1 MIGRG
6 RKRGDRQRGR
16 RSEEMSGALDGVTI
30 VDLTS
35 VGMGPMAT
43 QLLADMGA
51 DVIKVEA
58 AAGDVFRHVVPQ
70 RHHGMGHPHLNLNRN
85 KRSVVLDLKARS
97 GIENLLALIARAD
110 VFISNMRAP
119 AMRRLGL
126 DAETLTKKYPRLI
139 YCGCYGYSEK
149 GPYAGRAAVDDT
161 IQAASGL
168 AWLQGSAGNEPPC
181 YVKSVVADKVLA
193 LYVAQAVTA
202 ALFARERTS
211 KGQAVEVP
219 MFECMVSFLAV
230 EHLAGKTFV
239 PAEGPT
245 GYSRLLN
252 EFRRPFRT
260 TDGYIGVVPYT
271 DGQWRRF
278 FEIIGAA
285 ELASDERYRTQA
297 ARSRHFGQLYEIID
311 VALKQKSTAAWIALL
326 EDADIPFAPV
336 NSLDDLLDDPHLAA
350 IGFWRKVDHPSE
362 GALIQAG
369 LPISFSAT
377 PMEVR
382 RHAPAIGEHT
392 EEVLAVAAKAG
403 KQ

>member
-1 MIGRG
+1 
-6 RKRGDRQRGR
+6 
-16 RSEEMSGALDGVTI
+16 MSGALDGVTI

-51 DVIKVEA
+51 DVIKVETPE
-58 AAGDVFRHVVPQ
+58 GDVFRHVTPQ
-70 RHHGMGHPHLNLNRN
+70 RHPGMGHPHLNLNRN
-85 KRSVVLDLKARS
+85 KRSVVLDLKTPG
-97 GIENLLALIARAD
+97 GIENLLTLVAEAD
-110 VFISNMRAP
+110 VFISNLRAS
-119 AMRRLGL
+119 AIRRLGL
-126 DAETLTKKYPRLI
+126 DAETLAKKYPKLI

-168 AWLQGSAGNEPPC
+168 AWLQGNAGNEPPA

-202 ALFARERTS
+202 ALFARERAGL
-211 KGQAVEVP
+211 GQAVEVP

-252 EFRRPFRT
+252 PFRRPFRT

-271 DGQWRRF
+271 NGQWKRF
-278 FEIIGAA
+278 FDIIGAP
-285 ELASDERYRTQA
+285 ELAGDERYRTQA
-297 ARSRHFGQLYEIID
+297 ARSRHFSQLYEIID
-311 VALKQKSTAAWIALL
+311 VALKQKSSATWMALL

-336 NSLDDLLDDPHLAA
+336 NSLDALLDDPHLAA
-350 IGFWRKVDHPSE
+350 IGFWRKVEHPSE

-369 LPISFSAT
+369 LPISFSRT

-382 RHAPAIGEHT
+382 RHAPTIGEHT
-392 EEVLAVAAKAG
+392 DEVLAATAKTG

>member
-1 MIGRG
+1 
-6 RKRGDRQRGR
+6 
-16 RSEEMSGALDGVTI
+16 MSGALDGVRI

-51 DVIKVEA
+51 DVVKIEGA
-58 AAGDVFRHVVPQ
+58 EGDVFRHVTPQ

-85 KRSVVLDLKARS
+85 KRSVVLDLKTQGGMA
-97 GIENLLALIARAD
+97 NLLALIASAD

-126 DAETLTKKYPRLI
+126 DAETLTKKYPKLI

-161 IQAASGL
+161 IQAACGL
-168 AWLQGSAGNEPPC
+168 AWLQGDAGNEPPR

-202 ALFARERTS
+202 ALFARERTG

-239 PAEGPT
+239 PPEGPT

-252 EFRRPFRT
+252 PFRRPFQT

-278 FEIIGAA
+278 FEIIGAP
-285 ELASDERYRTQA
+285 ELARDERYRTQQ

-311 VALKQKSTAAWIALL
+311 VALKQKSTTEWIALL
-326 EDADIPFAPV
+326 KDADIPFAPV
-336 NSLDDLLDDPHLAA
+336 NALDALLDDPHLAA
-350 IGFWRKVDHPSE
+350 IGFWRKLEHPTE

-369 LPISFSAT
+369 LPISFSLT

-382 RHAPAIGEHT
+382 RHAPGIGEHT
-392 EEVLAVAAKAG
+392 EEVLVEVVKAK
-403 KQ
+403 KR

>member
-1 MIGRG
+1 
-6 RKRGDRQRGR
+6 
-16 RSEEMSGALDGVTI
+16 MSGALDGVRI

-51 DVIKVEA
+51 EVIKIEGA
-58 AAGDVFRHVVPQ
+58 EGDVFRHVTPQ
-70 RHHGMGHPHLNLNRN
+70 RHRGMGHPHLNLNRN
-85 KRSVVLDLKARS
+85 KRSVVLNLKTPS
-97 GIENLLALIARAD
+97 GIANLLALIAGAD

-126 DAETLTKKYPRLI
+126 DAETLTKKYPKLI

-161 IQAASGL
+161 IQAACGL
-168 AWLQGSAGNEPPC
+168 AWLQGDAGHGPPS

-202 ALFARERTS
+202 ALFARERTG

-239 PAEGPT
+239 PPEGPT

-252 EFRRPFRT
+252 PFRRPFQT
-260 TDGYIGVVPYT
+260 TDGLIGVVPYT

-278 FEIIGAA
+278 FEIIGAP
-285 ELASDERYRTQA
+285 ELARDERYRTQE

-311 VALKQKSTAAWIALL
+311 VALKQKSTTEWIALL
-326 EDADIPFAPV
+326 KDADIPFAPV
-336 NSLDDLLDDPHLAA
+336 NSLDALLDDPHLAA
-350 IGFWRKVDHPSE
+350 IGFWRKLEHPTE

-369 LPISFSAT
+369 LPISFSLT
-377 PMEVR
+377 PMGVR
-382 RHAPAIGEHT
+382 RHAPGIGEHT
-392 EEVLAVAAKAG
+392 EEVLAEAAKAENR
-403 KQ
+403 

>member
-1 MIGRG
+1 
-6 RKRGDRQRGR
+6 
-16 RSEEMSGALDGVTI
+16 MSGALDGVRI

-51 DVIKVEA
+51 DVVKIEGA
-58 AAGDVFRHVVPQ
+58 EGDVFRHVTPQ

-85 KRSVVLDLKARS
+85 KRSVVLDLKTQGGMA
-97 GIENLLALIARAD
+97 NLLALIASAD

-126 DAETLTKKYPRLI
+126 DAETLTKKYPKLI

-161 IQAASGL
+161 IQAACGL
-168 AWLQGSAGNEPPC
+168 AWLQGDAGNEPPR

-202 ALFARERTS
+202 ALFARERTG

-239 PAEGPT
+239 PPEGPT

-252 EFRRPFRT
+252 PFRRPFQT

-278 FEIIGAA
+278 FEIIGAP
-285 ELASDERYRTQA
+285 ELARDERYRTQA

-311 VALKQKSTAAWIALL
+311 VALKQKSTTEWIALL
-326 EDADIPFAPV
+326 KDADIPFAPV
-336 NSLDDLLDDPHLAA
+336 NALDALLDDPHLAA
-350 IGFWRKVDHPSE
+350 IGFWRKLEHPTE

-369 LPISFSAT
+369 LPISFSLT

-382 RHAPAIGEHT
+382 RHAPGIGEHT
-392 EEVLAVAAKAG
+392 EEVLAEIAQNRKSVT
-403 KQ
+403 

>member
-1 MIGRG
+1 
-6 RKRGDRQRGR
+6 
-16 RSEEMSGALDGVTI
+16 MSGALDGVRI

-51 DVIKVEA
+51 DVVKIEGA
-58 AAGDVFRHVVPQ
+58 EGDVFRHVTPQ

-85 KRSVVLDLKARS
+85 KRSVVLDLKTPGGMA
-97 GIENLLALIARAD
+97 NLLALIASAD

-126 DAETLTKKYPRLI
+126 DAETLTKKYPKLI

-161 IQAASGL
+161 IQAACGL
-168 AWLQGSAGNEPPC
+168 AWLQGDAGNEPPR

-202 ALFARERTS
+202 ALFARERTG

-239 PAEGPT
+239 PPKGPT

-252 EFRRPFRT
+252 PFRRPFET

-278 FEIIGAA
+278 FEIIGAP
-285 ELASDERYRTQA
+285 ELARDERYRTQQ

-311 VALKQKSTAAWIALL
+311 VALKQKSTAEWIALL
-326 EDADIPFAPV
+326 KDADIPFAPV
-336 NSLDDLLDDPHLAA
+336 NSLDALLDDPHLAA
-350 IGFWRKVDHPSE
+350 IGFWRKLEHPTE

-369 LPISFSAT
+369 LPISFSLT

-382 RHAPAIGEHT
+382 RHAPGIGEHT
-392 EEVLAVAAKAG
+392 EEVLVEIAQTEKR
-403 KQ
+403 

>member
-1 MIGRG
+1 
-6 RKRGDRQRGR
+6 
-16 RSEEMSGALDGVTI
+16 MSGALDGVRI

-51 DVIKVEA
+51 DVVKIEGA
-58 AAGDVFRHVVPQ
+58 EGDVFRHVTPQ

-85 KRSVVLDLKARS
+85 KRSVVLDLKTQGGMA
-97 GIENLLALIARAD
+97 NLLALIASAD

-126 DAETLTKKYPRLI
+126 DAETLTKKYPKLI

-161 IQAASGL
+161 IQAACGL
-168 AWLQGSAGNEPPC
+168 AWLQGDAGNEPPR

-202 ALFARERTS
+202 ALFARERTG

-239 PAEGPT
+239 PPEGPT

-252 EFRRPFRT
+252 PFRRPFQT

-278 FEIIGAA
+278 FEIIGAP
-285 ELASDERYRTQA
+285 ELARDERYRTQQ

-311 VALKQKSTAAWIALL
+311 VALKQKSTTEWFALL
-326 EDADIPFAPV
+326 KDADIPFAPV
-336 NSLDDLLDDPHLAA
+336 NALDALLDDPHLAA
-350 IGFWRKVDHPSE
+350 IGFWRKLEHPTE

-369 LPISFSAT
+369 LPISFSLT

-382 RHAPAIGEHT
+382 RHAPGIGEHT
-392 EEVLAVAAKAG
+392 EEVLVEVVKAK
-403 KQ
+403 KR

>member
-1 MIGRG
+1 
-6 RKRGDRQRGR
+6 
-16 RSEEMSGALDGVTI
+16 MSGALDGVTI

-43 QLLADMGA
+43 QMLADMGA
-51 DVIKVEA
+51 DVIKVETPE
-58 AAGDVFRHVVPQ
+58 GDVFRHVTPQ
-70 RHHGMGHPHLNLNRN
+70 RHPGMGHPHLNLNRN
-85 KRSVVLDLKARS
+85 KRSVVLDLKTPG
-97 GIENLLALIARAD
+97 GIENLLTLVAEAD
-110 VFISNMRAP
+110 VFISNLRAS
-119 AMRRLGL
+119 AIRRLGL
-126 DAETLTKKYPRLI
+126 DAETLTKKYPKLI

-168 AWLQGSAGNEPPC
+168 AWLQGNAGNEPPA

-202 ALFARERTS
+202 ALFARERTGL
-211 KGQAVEVP
+211 GQAVEVP

-252 EFRRPFRT
+252 PFRRPFRT

-271 DGQWRRF
+271 NGQWKRF
-278 FEIIGAA
+278 FDIIGAP
-285 ELASDERYRTQA
+285 ELAGDERYRTQA
-297 ARSRHFGQLYEIID
+297 ARSRHFSQLYEIID
-311 VALKQKSTAAWIALL
+311 VALKQKNSATWVALL

-336 NSLDDLLDDPHLAA
+336 NSLDALLDDPHLAA
-350 IGFWRKVDHPSE
+350 IGFWRKVEHPSE

-369 LPISFSAT
+369 LPISFSRT

-382 RHAPAIGEHT
+382 RHAPTIGEHT
-392 EEVLAVAAKAG
+392 DEVLAATAKTG

>member
-1 MIGRG
+1 
-6 RKRGDRQRGR
+6 
-16 RSEEMSGALDGVTI
+16 MSGALDGVRI

-51 DVIKVEA
+51 DVVKIEGA
-58 AAGDVFRHVVPQ
+58 EGDVFRHVTPQ

-85 KRSVVLDLKARS
+85 KRSVVLDLKTPGGMA
-97 GIENLLALIARAD
+97 NLLALIASAD

-126 DAETLTKKYPRLI
+126 DAETLTKKYPKLI

-161 IQAASGL
+161 IQAACGL
-168 AWLQGSAGNEPPC
+168 AWLQGDAGNEPPR

-202 ALFARERTS
+202 ALFARERTG

-239 PAEGPT
+239 PPEGPT

-252 EFRRPFRT
+252 PFRRPFET

-278 FEIIGAA
+278 FEIIGAP
-285 ELASDERYRTQA
+285 ELARDERYRTQQ

-311 VALKQKSTAAWIALL
+311 VALKQKSTTEWIALL
-326 EDADIPFAPV
+326 KDADIPFAPV
-336 NSLDDLLDDPHLAA
+336 NALDALLDDPHLAA
-350 IGFWRKVDHPSE
+350 IGFWRKLEHPTE

-369 LPISFSAT
+369 LPISFSLT

-382 RHAPAIGEHT
+382 RHAPGIGEHT
-392 EEVLAVAAKAG
+392 EEVLVEIAQTEKR
-403 KQ
+403 

>member
-1 MIGRG
+1 
-6 RKRGDRQRGR
+6 
-16 RSEEMSGALDGVTI
+16 MSGALDGVRI

-51 DVIKVEA
+51 DVVKIEGA
-58 AAGDVFRHVVPQ
+58 EGDVFRHVTPQ

-85 KRSVVLDLKARS
+85 KRSVVLDLKTPGGMA
-97 GIENLLALIARAD
+97 NLLALIASAD

-126 DAETLTKKYPRLI
+126 DAETLTKKYPKLI

-161 IQAASGL
+161 IQAACGL
-168 AWLQGSAGNEPPC
+168 AWLQGDAGNEPPR

-202 ALFARERTS
+202 ALFARERTG

-239 PAEGPT
+239 PPEGPT

-252 EFRRPFRT
+252 PFRRPFET

-278 FEIIGAA
+278 FEIIGAP
-285 ELASDERYRTQA
+285 ELARDERYRTQQ

-311 VALKQKSTAAWIALL
+311 VALKQKSTAEWIALL
-326 EDADIPFAPV
+326 KDADIPFAPV
-336 NSLDDLLDDPHLAA
+336 NSLDALLDDPHLAA
-350 IGFWRKVDHPSE
+350 IGFWRKLEHPTE

-369 LPISFSAT
+369 LPISFSLT

-382 RHAPAIGEHT
+382 RHAPGIGEHT
-392 EEVLAVAAKAG
+392 EEVLVEIAQTEKR
-403 KQ
+403 

>member
-1 MIGRG
+1 
-6 RKRGDRQRGR
+6 
-16 RSEEMSGALDGVTI
+16 MSGALDGVRI

-51 DVIKVEA
+51 DVVKIEGA
-58 AAGDVFRHVVPQ
+58 EGDVFRHVTPQ

-85 KRSVVLDLKARS
+85 KRSVVLDLKTQGGMA
-97 GIENLLALIARAD
+97 NLLALIASAD

-126 DAETLTKKYPRLI
+126 DAETLTKKYPKLI

-161 IQAASGL
+161 IQAACGL
-168 AWLQGSAGNEPPC
+168 AWLQGDAGNEPPR

-202 ALFARERTS
+202 ALFARERTG

-239 PAEGPT
+239 PPEGPT

-252 EFRRPFRT
+252 PFRRPFQT

-278 FEIIGAA
+278 FEIIGAP
-285 ELASDERYRTQA
+285 ELARDERYRTQA

-311 VALKQKSTAAWIALL
+311 VALKQKSTTEWIALL
-326 EDADIPFAPV
+326 KDADIPFAPV
-336 NSLDDLLDDPHLAA
+336 NALDDLLDDPHLAA
-350 IGFWRKVDHPSE
+350 IGFWRKLEHPTE

-369 LPISFSAT
+369 LPISFSLT

-382 RHAPAIGEHT
+382 RHAPGIGEHT
-392 EEVLAVAAKAG
+392 EEVLAEIAQTEKR
-403 KQ
+403 

>member
-1 MIGRG
+1 
-6 RKRGDRQRGR
+6 
-16 RSEEMSGALDGVTI
+16 MSGALDGVRI

-51 DVIKVEA
+51 DVVKIEGA
-58 AAGDVFRHVVPQ
+58 EGDVFRHVTPQ

-85 KRSVVLDLKARS
+85 KRSVVLDLKTPS
-97 GIENLLALIARAD
+97 GMADLLALIAGAD

-119 AMRRLGL
+119 ALRRLGL
-126 DAETLTKKYPRLI
+126 DAEALTKKYPKLI

-168 AWLQGSAGNEPPC
+168 AWLQGDAGNAPPC

-202 ALFARERTS
+202 ALFARERTG

-239 PAEGPT
+239 PPEGPT

-252 EFRRPFRT
+252 PFRRPFQT
-260 TDGYIGVVPYT
+260 TDGFIGVVPYT

-278 FEIIGAA
+278 FEIIGAP
-285 ELASDERYRTQA
+285 ELARDERYRTQA
-297 ARSRHFGQLYEIID
+297 TRSRHFGQLYEIID
-311 VALKQKSTAAWIALL
+311 VALKQKSTVEWIALL
-326 EDADIPFAPV
+326 KDADIPFAPV
-336 NSLDDLLDDPHLAA
+336 NSLDALLDDPHLAA
-350 IGFWRKVDHPSE
+350 IGFWRKLEHPTE

-369 LPISFSAT
+369 LPISFSLT

-382 RHAPAIGEHT
+382 RHAPGIGEHT
-392 EEVLAVAAKAG
+392 AEVLAEAAKAE

>member
-1 MIGRG
+1 
-6 RKRGDRQRGR
+6 
-16 RSEEMSGALDGVTI
+16 MSGALDGVRI

-51 DVIKVEA
+51 DVVKIEGA
-58 AAGDVFRHVVPQ
+58 EGDVFRHVTPQ

-85 KRSVVLDLKARS
+85 KRSVVLDLKTQGGMA
-97 GIENLLALIARAD
+97 NLLALIASAD

-126 DAETLTKKYPRLI
+126 DAETLTKKYPKLI

-161 IQAASGL
+161 IQAACGL
-168 AWLQGSAGNEPPC
+168 AWLQGDAGNEPPR

-202 ALFARERTS
+202 ALFARERTG

-239 PAEGPT
+239 PPEGPT

-252 EFRRPFRT
+252 PFRRPFQT

-278 FEIIGAA
+278 FEIIGAP
-285 ELASDERYRTQA
+285 ELARDERYRTQQ

-311 VALKQKSTAAWIALL
+311 VALKQKSTTEWIALL
-326 EDADIPFAPV
+326 KDADIPFAPV
-336 NSLDDLLDDPHLAA
+336 NALDALLDDPHLAA
-350 IGFWRKVDHPSE
+350 IGFWRKLEHPTE

-369 LPISFSAT
+369 LPISFSLT

-382 RHAPAIGEHT
+382 RHAPGIGEHT
-392 EEVLAVAAKAG
+392 EEVLAEIAQTEKR
-403 KQ
+403 

>member
-1 MIGRG
+1 
-6 RKRGDRQRGR
+6 
-16 RSEEMSGALDGVTI
+16 MSGALDGVRI

-51 DVIKVEA
+51 DVVKIEGA
-58 AAGDVFRHVVPQ
+58 EGDVFRHVTPQ

-85 KRSVVLDLKARS
+85 KRSVVLDLKTQGGMA
-97 GIENLLALIARAD
+97 NLLALIASAD

-126 DAETLTKKYPRLI
+126 DAETLTKKYPKLI

-161 IQAASGL
+161 IQAACGL
-168 AWLQGSAGNEPPC
+168 AWLQGDAGNEPPR

-202 ALFARERTS
+202 ALFARERTG

-239 PAEGPT
+239 PPEGPT

-252 EFRRPFRT
+252 PFRRPFQT

-278 FEIIGAA
+278 FEIIGAP
-285 ELASDERYRTQA
+285 ELARDERYRTQA

-311 VALKQKSTAAWIALL
+311 VALKQKSTTEWIALL
-326 EDADIPFAPV
+326 KDADIPFAPV
-336 NSLDDLLDDPHLAA
+336 NALDALLDDPHLAA
-350 IGFWRKVDHPSE
+350 IGFWRKLEHPTE

-369 LPISFSAT
+369 LPISFSLT

-382 RHAPAIGEHT
+382 RHAPGIGEHT
-392 EEVLAVAAKAG
+392 EEVLAEIAQTEKR
-403 KQ
+403 

>member
-1 MIGRG
+1 
-6 RKRGDRQRGR
+6 
-16 RSEEMSGALDGVTI
+16 MSGALDGVRI

-51 DVIKVEA
+51 DVVKIEGA
-58 AAGDVFRHVVPQ
+58 EGDVFRHVTPQ

-85 KRSVVLDLKARS
+85 KRSVVLDLKTQGGMA
-97 GIENLLALIARAD
+97 NLLALIASAD

-126 DAETLTKKYPRLI
+126 DAETLTKKYPKLI

-161 IQAASGL
+161 IQAACGL
-168 AWLQGSAGNEPPC
+168 AWLQGDAGNEPPR

-202 ALFARERTS
+202 ALFARERTG

-239 PAEGPT
+239 PPEGPT

-252 EFRRPFRT
+252 PFRRPFQT

-278 FEIIGAA
+278 FEIIGAP
-285 ELASDERYRTQA
+285 ELARDERYRTQA

-311 VALKQKSTAAWIALL
+311 VALKQKSTAEWIALL
-326 EDADIPFAPV
+326 KDADIPFAPV
-336 NSLDDLLDDPHLAA
+336 NSLDALLDDPHLAA
-350 IGFWRKVDHPSE
+350 IGFWRKLEHPTE

-369 LPISFSAT
+369 LPISFSLT

-382 RHAPAIGEHT
+382 RHAPGIGEHT
-392 EEVLAVAAKAG
+392 EEVLVEIAQTEKR
-403 KQ
+403 

>member
-1 MIGRG
+1 
-6 RKRGDRQRGR
+6 
-16 RSEEMSGALDGVTI
+16 MSGALDGVRI
-30 VDLTS
+30 IDLTS

-51 DVIKVEA
+51 DVVKIEGA
-58 AAGDVFRHVVPQ
+58 EGDVFRHVTPQ
-70 RHHGMGHPHLNLNRN
+70 RHHGMGHPHMNLNRN
-85 KRSVVLDLKARS
+85 KRSVVLDLKTPGGMA
-97 GIENLLALIARAD
+97 NLLALIASAD

-119 AMRRLGL
+119 AMRRLAL
-126 DAETLTKKYPRLI
+126 DAETLTKKYPKLI

-149 GPYAGRAAVDDT
+149 GPYAGRPAVDDT
-161 IQAASGL
+161 IQAACGL
-168 AWLQGSAGNEPPC
+168 AWLQGDAGNEPPR

-202 ALFARERTS
+202 ALFARERTG

-239 PAEGPT
+239 PPEGPT

-252 EFRRPFRT
+252 PFRRPFQT

-278 FEIIGAA
+278 FEIIGAP
-285 ELASDERYRTQA
+285 ELARDERYRTQE

-311 VALKQKSTAAWIALL
+311 VALKQKSTTEWIALL
-326 EDADIPFAPV
+326 KDADIPFAPV
-336 NSLDDLLDDPHLAA
+336 NALDALLDDPHLAA
-350 IGFWRKVDHPSE
+350 IGFWRKLEHPTE

-369 LPISFSAT
+369 LPISFSLT

-382 RHAPAIGEHT
+382 RHAPGIGEHT
-392 EEVLAVAAKAG
+392 EEVLAEIAQTEKR
-403 KQ
+403 

>member
-1 MIGRG
+1 
-6 RKRGDRQRGR
+6 
-16 RSEEMSGALDGVTI
+16 MSGALDGVRI

-51 DVIKVEA
+51 DVVKIEGA
-58 AAGDVFRHVVPQ
+58 EGDVFRHVTPQ

-85 KRSVVLDLKARS
+85 KRSVVLDLKTPGGMA
-97 GIENLLALIARAD
+97 NLLALIASAD

-126 DAETLTKKYPRLI
+126 DAETLTKKYPKLI

-161 IQAASGL
+161 IQAACGL
-168 AWLQGSAGNEPPC
+168 AWLQGDAGNEPPR

-202 ALFARERTS
+202 ALFARERTG

-239 PAEGPT
+239 PPEGPT

-252 EFRRPFRT
+252 PFRRPFET

-278 FEIIGAA
+278 FEIIGAP
-285 ELASDERYRTQA
+285 ELARDERYRTQA

-311 VALKQKSTAAWIALL
+311 VALKQKSTTEWIALL
-326 EDADIPFAPV
+326 KDADIPFAPV
-336 NSLDDLLDDPHLAA
+336 NALDALLDDPHLAA
-350 IGFWRKVDHPSE
+350 IGFWRKLEHPTE

-369 LPISFSAT
+369 LPISFSLT

-382 RHAPAIGEHT
+382 RHAPGIGEHT
-392 EEVLAVAAKAG
+392 EEVLAEIAQTEKR
-403 KQ
+403 

>member
-1 MIGRG
+1 
-6 RKRGDRQRGR
+6 
-16 RSEEMSGALDGVTI
+16 MSGALDGVRI

-51 DVIKVEA
+51 DVVKIEGA
-58 AAGDVFRHVVPQ
+58 EGDVFRHVTPQ

-85 KRSVVLDLKARS
+85 KRSVVLDLKTQGGMA
-97 GIENLLALIARAD
+97 NLLALIASAD

-126 DAETLTKKYPRLI
+126 DAETLTKKYPKLI

-161 IQAASGL
+161 IQAACGL
-168 AWLQGSAGNEPPC
+168 AWLQGDAGNEPPR

-202 ALFARERTS
+202 ALFARERTG

-239 PAEGPT
+239 PPEGPT

-252 EFRRPFRT
+252 PFRRPFQT

-278 FEIIGAA
+278 FEIIGAP
-285 ELASDERYRTQA
+285 ELARDERYRTQA

-311 VALKQKSTAAWIALL
+311 VALKQKSTTEWIALL
-326 EDADIPFAPV
+326 KDADIPFAPV
-336 NSLDDLLDDPHLAA
+336 NALDALLDDPHLAA
-350 IGFWRKVDHPSE
+350 IGFWRKLEHPTE

-369 LPISFSAT
+369 LPISFSLT

-382 RHAPAIGEHT
+382 RHAPGIGEHT
-392 EEVLAVAAKAG
+392 EEVLAEIAQSRKAVTRR
-403 KQ
+403 

>member
-1 MIGRG
+1 
-6 RKRGDRQRGR
+6 
-16 RSEEMSGALDGVTI
+16 MSGALDGVRI
-30 VDLTS
+30 IDLTS

-51 DVIKVEA
+51 DVVKIEGA
-58 AAGDVFRHVVPQ
+58 EGDVFRHVTPQ

-85 KRSVVLDLKARS
+85 KRSVVLDLKTQGGMA
-97 GIENLLALIARAD
+97 NLLALIASAD

-126 DAETLTKKYPRLI
+126 DAETLTKKYPKLI

-161 IQAASGL
+161 IQAACGL
-168 AWLQGSAGNEPPC
+168 AWLQGDAGNEPPR

-202 ALFARERTS
+202 ALFARERTG

-239 PAEGPT
+239 PPEGPT

-252 EFRRPFRT
+252 PFRRPFQT

-278 FEIIGAA
+278 FEIIGAP
-285 ELASDERYRTQA
+285 ELARDERYRTQQ

-311 VALKQKSTAAWIALL
+311 VALKQKSTTEWIALL
-326 EDADIPFAPV
+326 KDADIPFAPV
-336 NSLDDLLDDPHLAA
+336 NALDALLDDPHLAA
-350 IGFWRKVDHPSE
+350 IGFWRKLEHPTE

-369 LPISFSAT
+369 LPISFSLT

-382 RHAPAIGEHT
+382 RHAPGIGEHT
-392 EEVLAVAAKAG
+392 EEVLVEVVKAK
-403 KQ
+403 KR

>member
-1 MIGRG
+1 
-6 RKRGDRQRGR
+6 
-16 RSEEMSGALDGVTI
+16 MSGALDGVRI

-51 DVIKVEA
+51 DVVKIEGA
-58 AAGDVFRHVVPQ
+58 EGDVFRHVTPQ

-85 KRSVVLDLKARS
+85 KRSVVLDLKTQGGMA
-97 GIENLLALIARAD
+97 NLLALIASAD

-126 DAETLTKKYPRLI
+126 DAETLTKKYPKLI

-161 IQAASGL
+161 IQAACGL
-168 AWLQGSAGNEPPC
+168 AWLQGDAGNEPPR

-202 ALFARERTS
+202 ALFARERTG

-239 PAEGPT
+239 PPEGPT

-252 EFRRPFRT
+252 PFRRPFQT

-278 FEIIGAA
+278 FEIIGAP
-285 ELASDERYRTQA
+285 ELARDERYRTQA

-311 VALKQKSTAAWIALL
+311 VALKQKSTTEWIALL
-326 EDADIPFAPV
+326 KDADIPFAPV
-336 NSLDDLLDDPHLAA
+336 NALDALLDDPHLAA
-350 IGFWRKVDHPSE
+350 IGFWRKLEHPTE

-369 LPISFSAT
+369 LPISFSLT

-382 RHAPAIGEHT
+382 RHAPGIGEHT
-392 EEVLAVAAKAG
+392 EEVLVEVVKAK
-403 KQ
+403 KR

>member
-1 MIGRG
+1 
-6 RKRGDRQRGR
+6 
-16 RSEEMSGALDGVTI
+16 
-30 VDLTS
+30 
-35 VGMGPMAT
+35 MAT

-51 DVIKVEA
+51 DVIKVETPE
-58 AAGDVFRHVVPQ
+58 GDVFRHVTPQ
-70 RHHGMGHPHLNLNRN
+70 RHPGMGHPHLNLNRN
-85 KRSVVLDLKARS
+85 KRSVVLDLKTPG
-97 GIENLLALIARAD
+97 GIENLLTLVAEAD
-110 VFISNMRAP
+110 VFISNLRAS
-119 AMRRLGL
+119 AIRRLGL
-126 DAETLTKKYPRLI
+126 DAETLTKKYPKLI

-168 AWLQGSAGNEPPC
+168 AWLQGNAGNEPPA

-202 ALFARERTS
+202 ALFARERTGL
-211 KGQAVEVP
+211 GQAVEVP

-252 EFRRPFRT
+252 PFRRPFRT

-271 DGQWRRF
+271 NGQWKRF
-278 FEIIGAA
+278 FDIIGAP
-285 ELASDERYRTQA
+285 ELAGDERYRTQA
-297 ARSRHFGQLYEIID
+297 ARSRHFSQLYEIID
-311 VALKQKSTAAWIALL
+311 VALKQKSSATWMALL

-336 NSLDDLLDDPHLAA
+336 NSLDALLDDPHLAA
-350 IGFWRKVDHPSE
+350 IGFWRKVEHPSE

-369 LPISFSAT
+369 LPISFSRT

-382 RHAPAIGEHT
+382 RHAPTIGEHT
-392 EEVLAVAAKAG
+392 DEVLAATAKTG

>member
-1 MIGRG
+1 
-6 RKRGDRQRGR
+6 
-16 RSEEMSGALDGVTI
+16 MSGALDGVRI

-51 DVIKVEA
+51 DVVKIEGA
-58 AAGDVFRHVVPQ
+58 EGDVFRHVTPQ

-85 KRSVVLDLKARS
+85 KRSVVLDLKTQGGMA
-97 GIENLLALIARAD
+97 NLLALIASAD

-126 DAETLTKKYPRLI
+126 DAETLTKKYPKLI

-161 IQAASGL
+161 IQAACGL
-168 AWLQGSAGNEPPC
+168 AWLQGDAGNEPPR

-202 ALFARERTS
+202 ALFARERTG

-239 PAEGPT
+239 PPEGPT

-252 EFRRPFRT
+252 PFRRPFQT

-278 FEIIGAA
+278 FEIIGAP
-285 ELASDERYRTQA
+285 ELARDERYRTQQ

-311 VALKQKSTAAWIALL
+311 VALKQKSTTEWIALL
-326 EDADIPFAPV
+326 KDADIPFAPV
-336 NSLDDLLDDPHLAA
+336 NALDALLDDPHLAA
-350 IGFWRKVDHPSE
+350 IGFWRKLEHPTE

-369 LPISFSAT
+369 LPISFSLT

-382 RHAPAIGEHT
+382 RHAPGIGEHT
-392 EEVLAVAAKAG
+392 EEVLAEIA
-403 KQ
+403 QTENR